1 MYVRMEFENV
11 PAEFITNFDP
21 TYPIVVGSLNMGEEN
36 IGYVNV
42 KIKKHR
48 WYSKI
53 LKTSDPLIISMGWR
67 RFQVIPYFFF
77 FFKICFKHSAYSRLF
92 LYTQNWKMI

>member
-77 FFKICFKHSAYSRLF
+77 FLICLKHSAYSRLF
-92 LYTQNWKMI
+92 LCIQNWKMI